1 MAGIVW
7 SKRLAKLIAVALL
20 VAVTCI
26 ALGIWQIARLH
37 QKQQFNAAVRA
48 GLAEQPAPV
57 EAVLPDGVDPDT
69 VRYRRV
75 EATGTYDTDH
85 GFVLYGRTQD
95 SQAGNHLLTPLLLTD
110 GHAILV
116 DRGWVPLDVD
126 EPGAPE
132 AAPPSGEVAVEG
144 VLFSS
149 EGDPPGAVDTGGPA
163 RDDALERRPEGDP
176 GAAPLPHRTQL
187 RPAPTTDPGAAR
199 WAPGALA
206 PARAV
211 RRSAPQLRDPVV
223 HVRRDRGGRARRP
236 RAPRGPGSSRN
247 GRRRRGI
254 GSRAGRDA
262 VGCLMVLFAL
272 VTPRFI
278 MVVLWIFTDYLP
290 TRSDR
295 GSGPRSGS
303 SSCRRPRWATRWPRT
318 SSTASKGGAS
328 SW

>member
-26 ALGIWQIARLH
+26 ALGFWQIARLH

-48 GLAEQPAPV
+48 GLAEPPAPV

-126 EPGAPE
+126 EPGAPA
-132 AAPPSGEVAVEG
+132 AAPPSGDVVVEG

-149 EGDPPGAVDTGGPA
+149 DGDPPGAVDAGGPA
-163 RDDALERRPEGDP
+163 ETTLSSVDLRAIQAQLPYPIAPSYVLLQRQTPAQPDGLPEP
-176 GAAPLPHRTQL
+176 SPLPELSEGPHLSYAIQWFTFAVIAVAGLVILAL
-187 RPAPTTDPGAAR
+187 RED
-199 WAPGALA
+199 
-206 PARAV
+206 
-211 RRSAPQLRDPVV
+211 RDPLV
-223 HVRRDRGGRARRP
+223 
-236 RAPRGPGSSRN
+236 PGD
-247 GRRRRGI
+247 G
-254 GSRAGRDA
+254 A
-262 VGCLMVLFAL
+262 VG
-272 VTPRFI
+272 
-278 MVVLWIFTDYLP
+278 
-290 TRSDR
+290 
-295 GSGPRSGS
+295 
-303 SSCRRPRWATRWPRT
+303 
-318 SSTASKGGAS
+318 
-328 SW
+328 